1 MAATAIM
8 ADRRKRNLTILS
20 GVTLAFVL
28 LAVLAV
34 YQRAAQLAPKFEPRA
49 FFPGLSGQLNGVTEV
64 DVTSKTGTL
73 HIRQMQGKWNVAE
86 RDSFPADAMQV
97 AAAGRGLGD
106 LEIIE
111 PKTARADW
119 LNYLGL
125 GAPPMGDA
133 TEVKLIGAGGK
144 VLADLLI
151 GQAQGTPDELGRSLL
166 YVRRPDQ
173 NQSWLARG
181 YLTPKAAVA
190 DWLDK
195 NVVAIARDRL
205 KGAVVKPPMGP
216 SYTLA
221 RDSKEAMD
229 FKMLDLPRGRELSF
243 EGSPDGVASAIIGFS
258 FDDVAKADQFDF
270 NNAPQS
276 VFNTFDGLNVTVK
289 IASKGM
295 DRWASVS
302 AQAGNP
308 MVQSEAD
315 AINARNKD
323 WAYKLPEMKVNQILA
338 ARETLLRPADEPAG
352 KAPAGLPPGLLG
364 APAAAGP
371 PPGVRP

>member
-1 MAATAIM
+1 MAATAMM
-8 ADRRKRNLTILS
+8 ADRRKRNLTILG
-20 GVTLAFVL
+20 GVTLVFVL
-28 LAVLAV
+28 LAMLAV

-49 FFPGLSGQLNGVTEV
+49 LFPGLSAQVNGVTEV

-97 AAAGRGLGD
+97 AVAERGLSD

-133 TEVKLIGAGGK
+133 SEVKLIGAGGK

-151 GQAQGTPDELGRSLL
+151 GRAQGTPDELGRSLL

-173 NQSWLARG
+173 NQAWLARG

-195 NVVAIARDRL
+195 NVIAIARDRL
-205 KGAVVKPPMGP
+205 KGAVVNPPMGP

-229 FKMLDLPRGRELSF
+229 FKMVDLPRGRELSF

-258 FDDVAKADQFDF
+258 FDDVAKADQFNF
-270 NNAPQS
+270 NNTPQS
-276 VFNTFDGLNVTVK
+276 VFNTFDGLNVMVK
-289 IASKGM
+289 IASKGIE
-295 DRWASVS
+295 RWASVS

-338 ARETLLRPADEPAG
+338 TRETMLRPADEPGAG
-352 KAPAGLPPGLLG
+352 KAPPGLPAGLR
-364 APAAAGP
+364 AAP
-371 PPGVRP
+371 PPVRP

>member
-1 MAATAIM
+1 
-8 ADRRKRNLTILS
+8 
-20 GVTLAFVL
+20 
-28 LAVLAV
+28 
-34 YQRAAQLAPKFEPRA
+34 
-49 FFPGLSGQLNGVTEV
+49 
-64 DVTSKTGTL
+64 
-73 HIRQMQGKWNVAE
+73 
-86 RDSFPADAMQV
+86 
-97 AAAGRGLGD
+97 
-106 LEIIE
+106 
-111 PKTARADW
+111 
-119 LNYLGL
+119 
-125 GAPPMGDA
+125 
-133 TEVKLIGAGGK
+133 

-173 NQSWLARG
+173 NQAWLARG

-195 NVVAIARDRL
+195 NVIAIARDRL
-205 KGAVVKPPMGP
+205 KGAVVNPPMGP
-216 SYTLA
+216 SYTLS

-229 FKMLDLPRGRELSF
+229 FKMVDLPRGRELSF

-258 FDDVAKADQFDF
+258 FDDVAKANQFDF
-270 NNAPQS
+270 AMAPQS

-295 DRWASVS
+295 ERWASVS

-308 MVQSEAD
+308 MMQAEAD

-338 ARETLLRPADEPAG
+338 PRETLLRPADEPGAG
-352 KAPAGLPPGLLG
+352 KAPAGLPPGLR
-364 APAAAGP
+364 AP